1 MRLHLPTPLRRALL
15 AVLVTA
21 SAFSSA
27 ALATSEPN
35 LSITDTII
43 DDFYTDVENAQ
54 LAGIADPAGTTGS
67 ITGTGTNAS
76 SFNARGTI
84 QTGSDTADGSVT
96 AFHEIRLGNQTL
108 PSDMTFYG
116 DMLVNDGGGFS
127 ADYDGT
133 VHVTGDV
140 GAETGAVVEVTAN
153 MHMTLDGALLTTDGK
168 LNVLGTVSQLDL
180 TTAQELTTTDMLVE
194 GTLNAEGLESIG
206 GSTHLT
212 GAAAALHGTGMGDIL
227 LSGITTMDMGATL
240 DTADG
245 DVTLH
250 GANYLSDA
258 TLTAGEG
265 TLHIMTSEEDYIG
278 SMTTI
283 RNSALHADKAL
294 MLEGE
299 SGNLVTVTGTTTLT
313 SSGEDVAELKKGD
326 AALVGMLLNN
336 VQFESLTNEDDVVAT
351 DGDILIQN
359 KVSLKDANLVT
370 AGTTESSRGVLLIDS
385 DSELELESGG
395 EFDAALRSVDETGA
409 VRISDARNFILREDS
424 RGFNGRILDHAG
436 NGSQVTV
443 DSVGL
448 GDGALTLLRDNNFN
462 VTSDAYESESPVQVG
477 SINTALDE
485 GHRNTEAGTL
495 NEFLIDG
502 SYTHDGNTRLGYRNI
517 GSILDFD
524 RGFAGTETLAT
535 SLKLS
540 PYTLLWEDIRLNP
553 DGSVSADNLLMSG
566 TSAANGAR
574 VFATLGDT
582 LLNEASVEDGTRVP
596 FLTGELTT
604 GFDENVLYDM
614 ELTENGTYQRVLR
627 TLNMHV
633 ENDEET
639 GAALVFSKNF
649 RGVAQDG
656 NTASV
661 AEALSALA
669 DTVDHTEGTL
679 AASDES
685 LMQLLD
691 ALDYTRSGADAH
703 AALQSLSG
711 AGVTAAQHTALDA
724 ASHHLDTLRSRIT
737 MPTPCTW
744 DKGVRQMPDRLNDLW
759 MVYEGGYDHMD
770 GQAAM
775 GSYSRTFQGLLM
787 GYDRQ
792 LCCNATLGIAFGYEN
807 SIARSSGV
815 RVDDDIYFIDLYSGV
830 RTGKLDHKFSVG
842 VGLHDFETSRG
853 IHIAAPGHD
862 FSARSEGGMDATSI
876 NAGYELSYDY
886 QLTDKSVVTPYLDVN
901 YAYIDIDNLRE
912 SGAGAASLT
921 TGFDTMHLVQVAL
934 GARMDRRFTGLM
946 NQERG
951 TVTFH
956 AQAVG
961 EFSDRRPGA
970 VSSFD
975 FPGSESFRV
984 NSLKR
989 APFYGQIGMNV
1000 VLPLSLHWDMI
1011 GGAYGRLGHD
1021 RGSVAGNVGLRCSF

>member
-1 MRLHLPTPLRRALL
+1 MPLRRALL
-15 AVLVTA
+15 AAFVTV
-21 SAFSSA
+21 SALSSA
-27 ALATSEPN
+27 ATATSEPT
-35 LSITDTII
+35 LTITDEII
-43 DDFYTDVENAQ
+43 NDFYTDVETAR
-54 LAGIADPAGTTGS
+54 LDGITAPAGTTGS
-67 ITGTGTNAS
+67 ITGTGTNSS
-76 SFNARGTI
+76 SFNARGEVQIGT
-84 QTGSDTADGSVT
+84 DAAAADGSVT
-96 AFHEIRLGNQTL
+96 AFNEIRLGNQLL

-127 ADYDGT
+127 ADYEGL
-133 VHVTGDV
+133 VHITGDV

-153 MHMTLDGALLTTDGK
+153 MQMTLDGALKTTDGK
-168 LNVLGTVSQLDL
+168 LNVLGTVSQLNL
-180 TTAQELTTTDMLVE
+180 TSAQQMSDTDILAE
-194 GTLNAEGLESIG
+194 GTINAAGLESIG
-206 GSTHLT
+206 GSSHLT
-212 GAAAALHGTGMGDIL
+212 GAAAALHGTGDGDIL
-227 LSGITTMDMGATL
+227 LSGVTTMDTGAML
-240 DTADG
+240 DTENG

-250 GANYLSDA
+250 GAAYISDA
-258 TLTAGEG
+258 SLSAGEG
-265 TLHIMTSEEDYIG
+265 TLHLVTSEADYVG

-283 RNSALHADKAL
+283 RNSTLHADKAL

-299 SGNLVTVTGTTTLT
+299 EGNLAIVTGATTLT
-313 SSGEDVAELKKGD
+313 SSGEDVATLKNGGS
-326 AALVGMLLNN
+326 ALVGMLLNN
-336 VQFESLTNEDDVVAT
+336 VQFESLSNEEDVVAT
-351 DGDILIQN
+351 DADILIQN
-359 KVSLKDANLVT
+359 NVSLKDAVLAT
-370 AGTTESSRGVLLIDS
+370 KGTTEERRGTLLIDS
-385 DSELELESGG
+385 QSQLELRKGG
-395 EFDAALRSVDETGA
+395 DIDAGLSSVDTTGS
-409 VRISDARNFILREDS
+409 VLISDDRNFTLREDS
-424 RGFNGRILDHAG
+424 RAFNGRILAYSG
-436 NGSQVTV
+436 NGEQVTV

-448 GDGALTLLRDNNFN
+448 GEQAVTVLRDSNFN
-462 VTSDAYESESPVQVG
+462 VTADAYTAAEPVQVG

-485 GHRNTEAGTL
+485 GQRNTEAGTL

-502 SYTHDGNTRLGYRNI
+502 SYTNDDNTRLGYRNI

-524 RGFAGTETLAT
+524 RGTAGTETLAT
-535 SLKLS
+535 SLRLS
-540 PYTLLWEDIRLNP
+540 PSTLLWEDISLNP

-574 VFATLGDT
+574 VFATLGSGSAS
-582 LLNEASVEDGTRVP
+582 EAAVADGTRVP
-596 FLTGELTT
+596 ILTGALSS

-614 ELTENGTYQRVLR
+614 ERTENGTYQRVLR
-627 TLNMHV
+627 TLNVHL
-633 ENDEET
+633 ENDEEQ

-649 RGVAQDG
+649 RAVAKDG
-656 NTASV
+656 NTSAI
-661 AEALSALA
+661 AEALEALA

-679 AASDES
+679 AASDDS

-691 ALDYTRSGADAH
+691 ALDYTRSGADAL
-703 AALQSLSG
+703 AALQSLG
-711 AGVTAAQHTALDA
+711 GVGVTAAQHTALDA

-737 MPTPCTW
+737 LPTPCSW
-744 DKGVRQMPDRLNDLW
+744 DKGVRRMPDRRNDLW
-759 MVYEGGYDHMD
+759 AVYEGGYDHMD

-792 LCCNATLGIAFGYEN
+792 LCCYATLGIAFGYEN

-842 VGLHDFETSRG
+842 VGLHDFDTSRG
-853 IHIAAPGHD
+853 IRIAAPGHD
-862 FSARSEGGMDATSI
+862 FSARSEGSMDATSI

-886 QLTDKSVVTPYLDVN
+886 QLTDKAVVTPYLDVN
-901 YAYIDIDNLRE
+901 YAYIDIDNLQER
-912 SGAGAASLT
+912 GAGAASLT

-951 TVTFH
+951 TLTFH

-975 FPGSESFRV
+975 FPDSPSFRV

-989 APFYGQIGMNV
+989 APFYAQIGMNA

-1021 RGSVAGNVGLRCSF
+1021 RGSVTGNVGLRCSF